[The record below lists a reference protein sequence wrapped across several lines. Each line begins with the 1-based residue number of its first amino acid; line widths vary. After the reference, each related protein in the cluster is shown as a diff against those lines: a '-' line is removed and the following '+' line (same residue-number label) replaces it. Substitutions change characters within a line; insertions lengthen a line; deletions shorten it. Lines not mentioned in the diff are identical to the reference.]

1 MAESVK
7 KSRVCWL
14 SLTDADGGG
23 EPDGADRAARS
34 PRLVWHAWYDGA
46 LLVLSGEDQLL
57 PGAGSATSA
66 EVVMRSKDTG
76 ARLIGWTGSV
86 EVVDP
91 EDERWEA
98 HAAALLAVRLNLPDP
113 AAARTQWRAD
123 ATILRVVPDGAQ
135 PGSAERI
142 DHPGPL
148 P

>member
-1 MAESVK
+1 MAESAK

-14 SLTDADGGG
+14 SLSGPAGGAG
-23 EPDGADRAARS
+23 VGGAEGTARP

-46 LLVLSGEDQLL
+46 LLVLSGEDQQL

-98 HAAALLAVRLNLPDP
+98 HATALLAVRLNLPDP
-113 AAARTQWRAD
+113 AAARARWRTD
-123 ATILRVVPDGAQ
+123 ATILRVVPVGAQ
-135 PGSAERI
+135 PGSTERI
-142 DHPGPL
+142 GNPGPL